1 MNPVDCQDDSDCVFT
16 VHTFGDGSSKR
27 SLDSSYTGYVPM
39 KNLAHKRR
47 RDDSPKHSDGFSMIE
62 RQQLFLFIIFTAF
75 MLLQSQA
82 FRSYYIEW
90 GRVPNSTRFSL
101 DNPNKAWCPDAKCYN
116 SPLCEPCK
124 RKFLI
129 VIATGR
135 SGSTTLI
142 NMLNLLPNVR
152 MAGENNG
159 HLFHGMSAINTL
171 KDTYEYKIDSRSEVR
186 GAWRHHP
193 IPRMAMTCP
202 VQNMYETMNPP
213 PEKVMN
219 LRNGFDDSDTILGF
233 KTVRFHG
240 NKFGETHEE
249 STDFLLETFP
259 CAKFIINIRGDVA
272 SQLKSW
278 ESAFGTQKDGA
289 EIIEYNQRLLD
300 VANRMGEDKARLIDM
315 SEWSQKD
322 DAGLHVLN
330 SLIDWLGFTDC
341 AYPSLLH
348 ANKDGYALDNQQ
360 MSLGKQCRF

>member
-1 MNPVDCQDDSDCVFT
+1 
-16 VHTFGDGSSKR
+16 
-27 SLDSSYTGYVPM
+27 
-39 KNLAHKRR
+39 
-47 RDDSPKHSDGFSMIE
+47 
-62 RQQLFLFIIFTAF
+62 
-75 MLLQSQA
+75 
-82 FRSYYIEW
+82 
-90 GRVPNSTRFSL
+90 
-101 DNPNKAWCPDAKCYN
+101 
-116 SPLCEPCK
+116 
-124 RKFLI
+124 
-129 VIATGR
+129 
-135 SGSTTLI
+135 
-142 NMLNLLPNVR
+142 MLNLLPNVR

-171 KDTYEYKIDSRSEVR
+171 KDTYEYKIDSRSEVL

-202 VQNMYETMNPP
+202 VQKMYETMNPP

-233 KTVRFHG
+233 KTVRFHDK
-240 NKFGETHEE
+240 KFGETHEE

-322 DAGLHVLN
+322 DSGLHVLN